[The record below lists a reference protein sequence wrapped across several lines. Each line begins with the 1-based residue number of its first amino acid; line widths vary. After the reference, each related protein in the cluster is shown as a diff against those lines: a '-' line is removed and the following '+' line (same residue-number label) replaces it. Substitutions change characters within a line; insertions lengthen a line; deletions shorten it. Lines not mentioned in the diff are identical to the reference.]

1 VKDFSTFSL
10 AGSST
15 AIRDRDA
22 LYRAFLATVILAGS
36 FVLAWSLLTLSA
48 QPIALEWLML
58 VLLTGVSGW
67 ATLRLRAI
75 PASFSISDTFT
86 IAAALLFGPAAGAV
100 TVAVDA
106 LVMSLRLAAGGR
118 QPAPVRVLFNVTVPA
133 LTMWIAAQMFFASA
147 DVGPLAHAPG
157 TIRRVLAPL
166 GLFAL
171 LYFVL
176 NTGLVATAVALERR
190 ANVVS
195 IWRDHFAPLWLTY
208 FGGASLAALFV
219 LMAVAQVIDLSALML
234 VLPLVV
240 VLHLAYR
247 AALDRANERLEHL
260 ASIASYATA
269 LRATADGVLI
279 IGRDR
284 HTTFMNAAAE
294 WLTGWTEAHAIGRHV
309 AEVLQTRD
317 PVSGHRHDALTT
329 DEGSLH
335 DYLLLDR
342 GGNRRQVEI
351 MHASIRNEAGES
363 SGAILTFRDVSER
376 LAANAERDALL
387 QREQRARLAAD
398 AASRLKDEFLT
409 TLSHELRTPANGIL
423 GWVRLL
429 RTGRLTSAQI
439 EAALEALERSA
450 KAQAALI
457 EDLLDV
463 SRIVDGTMRFAFEA
477 ARVPD
482 LLAAALAVLRPG
494 ADAKG
499 VSISLT
505 TAAAIPSV
513 QADPARLRQ
522 VFWNL
527 LSNAIK
533 FTDRGGEVTV
543 RVGVDE
549 YAVIVEIRDTGRG
562 IDPAALPVIFD
573 RFRQADG
580 SSTRSHGGLGLG
592 LSIVRH
598 IVEAHGGTVTASS
611 DGAGHGACFTVRL
624 QIAAE
629 TDRSRQTGG
638 DPSVTPDDGI
648 EQKRE

>member
-1 VKDFSTFSL
+1 M
-10 AGSST
+10 
-15 AIRDRDA
+15 
-22 LYRAFLATVILAGS
+22 YRTFLAAVILAGS
-36 FVLAWSLLTLSA
+36 FVLAWSLLSLSA

-58 VLLTGVSGW
+58 VALTGVSGW

-133 LTMWIAAQMFFASA
+133 LTMWIAAQLFFASA

-190 ANVVS
+190 AKVVS

-208 FGGASLAALFV
+208 FGGASIAAVFV
-219 LMAVAQVIDLSALML
+219 LMAVAQVIDVSALML
-234 VLPLVV
+234 VLPLVA

-260 ASIASYATA
+260 ARIASYATA
-269 LRATADGVLI
+269 LRATGDGVLI
-279 IGRDR
+279 IGCDHR
-284 HTTFMNAAAE
+284 TSFMNAAGE
-294 WLTGWTEAHAIGRHV
+294 RLTGFTEPHAIGRHV
-309 AEVLQTRD
+309 AQILQTHD
-317 PVSGHRHDALTT
+317 PASGRTLDPLTA
-329 DEGSLH
+329 DEGALH
-335 DYLLLDR
+335 DYLLRDR
-342 GGNRRQVEI
+342 AGRQCPIEV
-351 MHASIRNEAGES
+351 MHSSIRDDAGEI

-387 QREQRARLAAD
+387 QREHRARLAAD

-409 TLSHELRTPANGIL
+409 TLSHELRTPATSIL
-423 GWVRLL
+423 GWVRVL
-429 RTGRLTSAQI
+429 RTGRIGAANV
-439 EAALEALERSA
+439 EPALEALERSA

-457 EDLLDV
+457 EDLIDV
-463 SRIVDGTMRFAFEA
+463 SRIVGGTMRLAFQA
-477 ARVPD
+477 ASVPD
-482 LLAAALAVLRPG
+482 LLAAAIAVLRPR

-499 VSISLT
+499 LSVSVN
-505 TAAAIPSV
+505 TADRIPAV
-513 QADPARLRQ
+513 QADPARLQQ

-527 LSNAIK
+527 MSNAIK
-533 FTDRGGEVTV
+533 FTDRGGAVDV
-543 RVGVDE
+543 RIAVDAD
-549 YAVIVEIRDTGRG
+549 AVIVEIQDTGRG
-562 IDPAALPVIFD
+562 IDGAALPFIFD
-573 RFRQADG
+573 AFRQADG

-592 LSIVRH
+592 LSIVQH
-598 IVEAHGGTVTASS
+598 IVEAHGGTVAASS
-611 DGAGHGACFTVRL
+611 HGAGQGACFSVRL
-624 QIAAE
+624 PIAADSGGRP
-629 TDRSRQTGG
+629 TDDTGS
-638 DPSVTPDDGI
+638 SVAPDDGV
-648 EQKRE
+648 EQERE

>member
-10 AGSST
+10 AGSPT
-15 AIRDRDA
+15 AIRDGDV
-22 LYRAFLATVILAGS
+22 LYRAFLAAVILAGS
-36 FVLAWSLLTLSA
+36 FALALSLIDLST
-48 QPIALEWLML
+48 QPIAVEWLML
-58 VLLTGVSGW
+58 LALTAVSGW

-118 QPAPVRVLFNVTVPA
+118 QPASVRVLFNVTVPA
-133 LTMWIAAQMFFASA
+133 LTMWIAAQVFFTSA
-147 DVGPLAHAPG
+147 GVGPLAHVPG
-157 TIRRVLAPL
+157 SIRGVLVPL

-190 ANVVS
+190 ASVIA

-208 FGGASLAALFV
+208 FGGASLAAVFV
-219 LMAVAQVIDLSALML
+219 LMAVAQVIDVGALML

-260 ASIASYATA
+260 ARIASYATA
-269 LRATADGVLI
+269 LRATGDGVLI
-279 IGRDR
+279 IGRDHR
-284 HTTFMNAAAE
+284 TSFMNAAGE
-294 WLTGWTEAHAIGRHV
+294 RLTGWTEPHAIGRHV
-309 AEVLQTRD
+309 AQVLQTQD
-317 PVSGHRHDALTT
+317 PASGRVRNPLTA

-342 GGNRRQVEI
+342 AGSQRPIEV
-351 MHASIRNEAGES
+351 MHASIRDDTGEI

-398 AASRLKDEFLT
+398 AANRSKDEFLA
-409 TLSHELRTPANGIL
+409 TLSHELRTPATSIL
-423 GWVRLL
+423 GWVRVL
-429 RTGRLTSAQI
+429 RTGRTGTTNVASV
-439 EAALEALERSA
+439 LEALERSA

-463 SRIVDGTMRFAFEA
+463 SRIVSGTMRLAFQTA
-477 ARVPD
+477 SVPD
-482 LLAAALAVLRPG
+482 LLAAAVAVLHPG

-499 VSISLT
+499 VSVAVN
-505 TAAAIPSV
+505 AADCIPSV
-513 QADPARLRQ
+513 QADPARLQQ

-533 FTDRGGEVTV
+533 FTDRGGAVNARIAV
-543 RVGVDE
+543 DDRV
-549 YAVIVEIRDTGRG
+549 VIVEIQDTGRG
-562 IDPAALPVIFD
+562 IDAAVLPFVFD
-573 RFRQADG
+573 TFRQGDG

-598 IVEAHGGTVTASS
+598 IVEAHGGTVAASS
-611 DGAGHGACFTVRL
+611 KGAGQGACFTVRL
-624 QIAAE
+624 PI
-629 TDRSRQTGG
+629 RVS
-638 DPSVTPDDGI
+638 SVAPDDGV
-648 EQKRE
+648 EQTRE